1 MSGRN
6 RQVAVAILLVLVA
19 LLAVGCGF
27 GGGGSSSATTTVI
40 SLGATP
46 SVTLSSAASAQAQLI
61 GTKFK
66 PTKQSP
72 TDVADAIQQEKP
84 VVLLFYVSGS
94 TDDSQVLASLQKL
107 QPSFSTYV
115 FGIYDY
121 KTPDAYGD
129 LSLLLQVNYPPELIL
144 IDATGT
150 IQHIWN
156 GFVDEGTLNQSLVN
170 LGKA

>member
-27 GGGGSSSATTTVI
+27 GGGGSSGATTTVI
-40 SLGATP
+40 SLGVTP
-46 SVTLSSAASAQAQLI
+46 SVTLSSATSPQAQLI

-150 IQHIWN
+150 IQQIWN

>member
-27 GGGGSSSATTTVI
+27 GGGGSSGATTTVI
-40 SLGATP
+40 SLGVTP
-46 SVTLSSAASAQAQLI
+46 SVTLSSGASPQAQLI
-61 GTKFK
+61 GTKFR
-66 PTKQSP
+66 PTKESP
-72 TDVADAIQQEKP
+72 TDVADAIQEEKP
-84 VVLLFYVSGS
+84 VVLFFYVSGS
-94 TDDSQVLASLQKL
+94 TDDAQVLASLQEL

-150 IQHIWN
+150 IQRIWN

>member
-1 MSGRN
+1 MSRRN
-6 RQVAVAILLVLVA
+6 RQVAAAILLVLVA

-27 GGGGSSSATTTVI
+27 GGGGSGSATTTVV
-40 SLGATP
+40 SLGTSPSAAVSSLATP
-46 SVTLSSAASAQAQLI
+46 QTQLI

-72 TDVADAIQQEKP
+72 TDVADAIQQAKP
-84 VVLLFYVSGS
+84 VVLLFYVAGG

-115 FGIYDY
+115 FGVYDY

-150 IQHIWN
+150 IKQIWN
-156 GFVDEGTLNQSLVN
+156 GFVDEGTINQSLVN